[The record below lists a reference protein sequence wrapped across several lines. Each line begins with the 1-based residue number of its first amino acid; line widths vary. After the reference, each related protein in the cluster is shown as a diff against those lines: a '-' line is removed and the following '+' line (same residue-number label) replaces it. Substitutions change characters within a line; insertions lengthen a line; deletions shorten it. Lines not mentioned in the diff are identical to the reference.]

1 MNEQWKKKA
10 IENQNAAREIIRSA
24 EEKLA
29 GSLDNMINVLELG
42 ASFYQYSV
50 NNMMLIYMQ
59 REDAT
64 YIQSFEA
71 WKKMGASV
79 LQGEKGIKI
88 FVPVQTT
95 MLMLRNGETCPLSE
109 ATPEQKELYDKGV
122 IEGKTKITYKI
133 GNVFDISQT
142 NFPVERRN
150 ELFAEEKPEEMRKY
164 IDAYYSLVKN
174 IVHEKTIPQEKF
186 RDACTAV
193 VLLKC
198 AGFNIEDEFKNIFDG
213 CYSVYCKEL
222 KNTYP
227 ELAENEVMKKVEE
240 TMSQAMKQF
249 REIRNNVLK
258 NLESESV
265 VPAVTEN
272 VVDEKEVERVLA
284 SVVDNVSKTAQDN
297 YKAMMALVPEIMKG
311 EKEYVKYLAGP
322 GFMPL
327 SIKCIGKNMIAVAH
341 YYEQNG
347 DLMADPD
354 MTFEID
360 HEKQTLNAR
369 SFQQD
374 GFLGRY
380 DCVIREDGS
389 VNERMEKELNS
400 FAKTWLKNIKQQG
413 YKPVIPEEAVKFY
426 TSNLDGTGQNTESV
440 FYEDAKAALNA
451 YLTAELVDGKRFG
464 VQINGRCLPF
474 AQFNMVEYRNVLSR
488 NISNIL
494 KDGYDDSD
502 INPDEIGNY
511 IRKELIRD
519 NICIAIE
526 KEFSNLAEDAAASMI
541 RQKSEWGAWFGRIV
555 NHVKPEN
562 YLEIDI
568 TGLSTH
574 HKIQYEI
581 SLVEGNKIVDG
592 RGFFLPTNQY
602 DFENSIR
609 KGTEE
614 ASSVRFNPFLRSVID
629 KLINLDEW
637 TLEFENGK
645 AYFDAYIGKD
655 QEQHYRLLRQAGYEE
670 FPKKEIQEPIQQEKS
685 TIYSY
690 EVVGNYNYPSEGE
703 RYDNITT
710 PADAIAQFLEM
721 AGRNTM
727 PGINLK
733 IVSDNNTEPITLP
746 LSVGRNIDLSV
757 YKNYPVLKEDAVA
770 VEHIKDFVREARKN
784 DFQTYG
790 RFDIGME
797 QNRRRCVR

>member
-24 EEKLA
+24 EEKMA
-29 GSLDNMINVLELG
+29 GSPDNMINVLELG

-142 NFPVERRN
+142 NFPQERRK
-150 ELFAEEKPEEMRKY
+150 ELFTEEKPEVMRKY
-164 IDAYYSLVKN
+164 TDAYADLLRN
-174 IVHEKTIPQEKF
+174 IVNERTTSQEAF
-186 RDACTAV
+186 RDVCTAI
-193 VLLKC
+193 VLQKY
-198 AGFNIEDEFKNIFDG
+198 AGKDIEELRSIFAG
-213 CYSVYCKEL
+213 SYLSYCKEL
-222 KNTYP
+222 RNTYP

-258 NLESESV
+258 SPEPEPV

-272 VVDEKEVERVLA
+272 AVSEKEVERVLA

-297 YKAMMALVPEIMKG
+297 YKAMMALAPEIMKG

-327 SIKCIGKNMIAVAH
+327 SIECIGKNMIAVAH
-341 YYEQNG
+341 YFEQNG

-389 VNERMEKELNS
+389 VNERLEKELNS

-426 TSNLDGTGQNTESV
+426 TSNLDGTGQNMEPV
-440 FYEDAKAALNA
+440 FYDDVKSALNA
-451 YLTAELVDGKRFG
+451 YLTATLVDGKRFG

-474 AQFNMVEYRNVLSR
+474 AQFSMVEYRNVLSR

-494 KDGYDDSD
+494 KEGYDDSD

-526 KEFSNLAEDAAASMI
+526 KEFSNLAMDAAASMI
-541 RQKSEWGAWFGRIV
+541 RQKSEWGAWFGRIA
-555 NHVKPEN
+555 NHAKPES

-581 SLVEGNKIVDG
+581 MLVQGDKIVDG
-592 RGFFLPTNQY
+592 SGFFLPTNQN

-614 ASSVRFNPFLRSVID
+614 ASNVRFNPFLRSVID

-637 TLEFENGK
+637 TLGFENGK

-670 FPKKEIQEPIQQEKS
+670 FPKKEIQEPIPQEKS
-685 TIYSY
+685 TMYSY
-690 EVVGNYNYPSEGE
+690 EVVGNYNYPLDGE
-703 RYDNITT
+703 VYDNITT
-710 PADAIAQFLEM
+710 PADAIVRFFEM

-733 IVSDNNTEPITLP
+733 IVSDNNKEPITLP

-757 YKNYPVLKEDAVA
+757 YKNYPVLKEDAAA
-770 VEHIKDFVREARKN
+770 VEHIKEFVREARKN
-784 DFQTYG
+784 EFQTYG
-790 RFDIGME
+790 RFDIGIE
-797 QNRRRCVR
+797 QNRRRCGR